1 MKQYNILGGF
11 DELEIVDNELEIKKR
26 DMRLPSY
33 WLMPI
38 DERTEKDLTKRI
50 DNLIKRICESF
61 NVSKKE
67 LMSKRRFRPFVDA
80 RNVGMYILHKHYNL
94 SSTAAGK
101 VFGKDHSTVLHA
113 CKSIEGFIE
122 FDKELK
128 QKINYLK

>member
-1 MKQYNILGGF
+1 MKQYNIFGNI
-11 DELEIVDNELEIKKR
+11 DEVDYIDNELEIKKR
-26 DMRLPSY
+26 DMKLPSY
-33 WLMPI
+33 WFMPI

-94 SSTAAGK
+94 SSTAVGK